1 MSQEQA
7 AREQLLRDFTL
18 EQGVPYKVYRTWRL
32 IRQVFFSLA
41 QQKGY
46 DLNPEQFFL
55 LIRLHEK
62 DGISQVELGD
72 NLFKDKANIKRI
84 LDALEKKS
92 YIERTSDPDDKR
104 KHKIFLTPFGREVLG
119 QIIPIV
125 ANVRENLYAG
135 MEETEVSQLFHLLEK
150 IDKNILLH
158 YADAF
163 PSGEADKK
171 TSRNHA

>member
-7 AREQLLRDFTL
+7 AHEQLLRNFTL
-18 EQGVPYKVYRTWRL
+18 VPYKVYRTWRL

-92 YIERTSDPDDKR
+92 YIERTPDPEDKR
-104 KHKIFLTPFGREVLG
+104 KYKIFLTSYGREVLS

-125 ANVRENLYAG
+125 VNVREKLYAG
-135 MEETEVSQLFHLLEK
+135 MEEAEVSQLFILLEK
-150 IDKNILLH
+150 IDQNILQH
-158 YADAF
+158 F
-163 PSGEADKK
+163 PDSFPHRDK
-171 TSRNHA
+171 